1 MRAYKPIKSIELADS
16 HNIYNVTFE
25 PMPSLE
31 DVTYEDGTIEL
42 ADLLHTKK
50 EVLNDVEH
58 LMVKGYGQY
67 SGKQAWMLSDH
78 LKRQIRKTMHK
89 YELV

>member
-1 MRAYKPIKSIELADS
+1 MKAYREIKSIELADS
-16 HNIYNVTFE
+16 HNLYEVTFE
-25 PMPSLE
+25 PLPSLE

-42 ADLLHTKK
+42 QDLLLTKRA
-50 EVLNDVEH
+50 VLNDIEH

-78 LKRQIRKTMHK
+78 LKRQVRKAMKK
-89 YELV
+89 YEVV

>member
-1 MRAYKPIKSIELADS
+1 MKAYREIKSIELADS
-16 HNIYNVTFE
+16 HNLYEVTFE
-25 PMPSLE
+25 PLPSLE

-42 ADLLHTKK
+42 QDLLLTKRA
-50 EVLNDVEH
+50 VLNDIEH

-78 LKRQIRKTMHK
+78 LKRQVRKAMHK
-89 YELV
+89 YEVV

>member
-1 MRAYKPIKSIELADS
+1 MRAYKEIKSIELVDD
-16 HNIYNVTFE
+16 HNVFEVTFE
-25 PMPSLE
+25 PLPSLE
-31 DVTYEDGTIEL
+31 DVTYEDGTVEIQ
-42 ADLLHTKK
+42 DLLLTKK
-50 EVLNDVEH
+50 AVLHDVEH

>member
-1 MRAYKPIKSIELADS
+1 MKAYKEIKSIELVDD
-16 HNIYNVTFE
+16 HNVFEVTFE
-25 PMPSLE
+25 PLPSLE
-31 DVTYEDGTIEL
+31 DVTYEDGTVEIQ
-42 ADLLHTKK
+42 DLLLTKK

-78 LKRQIRKTMHK
+78 LKRQVRKTMKKH
-89 YELV
+89 ELV

>member
-1 MRAYKPIKSIELADS
+1 MRAYKEIKSIELVDD
-16 HNIYNVTFE
+16 HNVFEVTFE
-25 PMPSLE
+25 PLPSLE
-31 DVTYEDGTIEL
+31 DVTYEDGTVEIQ
-42 ADLLHTKK
+42 DLLLTKK
-50 EVLNDVEH
+50 AVLHDVEH

-78 LKRQIRKTMHK
+78 LKRQIRKTMHR

>member
-1 MRAYKPIKSIELADS
+1 MKAYREIKSIELVDA
-16 HNIYNVTFE
+16 HNLYAVTFE
-25 PMPSLE
+25 PLPSLE
-31 DVTYEDGTIEL
+31 DVTYEDGTVEIQ
-42 ADLLHTKK
+42 DLLLTKSA
-50 EVLNDVEH
+50 VLNDVEH

-78 LKRQIRKTMHK
+78 LKRQVRKAMKK

>member
-1 MRAYKPIKSIELADS
+1 MKAYREIKSIELVDA
-16 HNIYNVTFE
+16 HNLYAVTFE
-25 PMPSLE
+25 PLPSLE

-42 ADLLHTKK
+42 ADLLLTKK

-78 LKRQIRKTMHK
+78 LKRQVRKAMKK

>member
-1 MRAYKPIKSIELADS
+1 MKAYREIKSIELADS
-16 HNIYNVTFE
+16 HNLYEVTFE
-25 PMPSLE
+25 PLPSLE
-31 DVTYEDGTIEL
+31 DVTYEDGTVEIQ
-42 ADLLHTKK
+42 DLLLTKK

-78 LKRQIRKTMHK
+78 LKRQVRKTMKKH
-89 YELV
+89 ELV